1 MSEPR
6 QPPRAA
12 DTSVRRNA
20 DRRARRWGRA
30 RLRRFGWPLALVLGS
45 GLSGP
50 ALAQTLPQGGSIVG
64 GSGAIQYTNPNLL
77 TIQQG
82 SDYLAIDWQS
92 FSVGAGQTVRFVQ
105 PSSSALALNRV
116 VGADPSQIFG
126 QIQANGRV
134 ILLNPNGIY
143 FGPSS
148 HVDVNALIATT
159 AGIRTDE
166 FMAGTLRFDQASAN
180 ADARVVNAGL
190 VSVAHGGFAVLA
202 AAAVEN
208 TGRIVAN
215 GGSVVL
221 AGTPTFAVD
230 FHGDGLL
237 NFAATGLVDRAPAG
251 AAALVDNSG
260 AIDAAGGR
268 VLLTARAARD
278 VLDNVINTSG
288 IVVATTAQMVNGEIV
303 IDGGDNGIV
312 NVSGMLDASGRAA
325 GETGGTVKVLG
336 EKVAL
341 LADSRIDAAGDRGG
355 GTVLVGGNYQGQG
368 PEPNARMV
376 YMDARAVIDAS
387 ATAQGDGGRVI
398 LWADETTRFDGTILA
413 RAGLAGGD
421 GGFVETSGK
430 IVLRVGLGALVDAS
444 APAGANGTWLLDPN
458 NISIVTGAGASTN
471 ISGNPSFLSTDDN
484 AQIYDATINTA
495 LDAGNNVTV
504 TTGTGGTD
512 GQTGI
517 ITVSGDILNSTGG
530 ARTLTLTAV
539 GAINIT
545 GTIGGTSGN
554 ALSVVLD
561 APTGAVAIGGTIDP
575 YGGSLTINAGT
586 AVTQTAA
593 VVSGSGTVPLFLNL
607 TGAATATLTNAGNYF
622 FDITVNSTSTG
633 AISITTATTPQLLT
647 SSVAG
652 NFTLLSATSGFIQS
666 GGLTATGGG
675 TVTIDGGTGNVT
687 LSQANSFSGNLFVTG
702 NQITTT
708 AAQTFTLA
716 GPSTLSLVSGG
727 GIFVGGNIAASGAP
741 LDIEMRARSGVA
753 SDASG
758 TYGAITL
765 NGNVTTNGGWM
776 VLGGGDTPL
785 ADALPAIGAL
795 GDGTNVNG
803 INIGPSGANTIDTGG
818 GNFWAKGRGNALGG
832 ANSRGFVTAQAIDT
846 GGGDITIAG
855 EGGAGSVAGH
865 GVEIYL
871 ATLDAGGGSI
881 SLTGVGNVTG
891 ASVGTWL
898 DGATLTTFGTGL
910 IDIAGTAQNGG
921 SNGLAMQGTT
931 VSSTGSGSISLAGTG
946 AGGGFGIAAG
956 GTLSTVG
963 GGSATGNILILAD
976 SISLDT
982 NFTAETTGAIQI
994 EPVTASTDVFFNGAG
1009 AGLGLSSAFLASLTG
1024 YSGLLVGSMAMT
1036 GTLDVVAAFT
1046 APSGASVDL
1055 VSDGPV
1061 TVSGALTT
1069 SGGGAIVLTSV
1080 GDAVSISAPLS
1091 SGGSPILVDAAAGIS
1106 VTAGIASGGGNVTLW
1121 GNSPGG
1127 VAGGS
1132 TPGSFF
1138 GVIVDGAT
1146 VDAAGGNIEIVGT
1159 GGSADFFHGV
1169 TVRNGA
1175 GIVTSGTGTI
1185 GITGEG
1191 GTGTGGSAVGVEFY
1205 AGSAYAQTQHG
1216 ALDVTGYGGT
1226 GGGHS
1231 NSGVA
1236 LATGEIRSTG
1246 TGAVT
1251 VTGVGGAGGSIGVAV
1266 GGGGTTRIATVD
1278 GNLTVDGTGG
1288 SGDQAGT
1295 LYGASHSWG
1304 VAVGS
1309 NSVAWFGTI
1318 ESTGA
1323 GNVVVAASAGAS
1335 SGDYR
1340 IGALVLDGGI
1350 VRATGTG
1357 NVSVVG
1363 AGGTGSGTFNDGVM
1377 IANGTVATQG
1387 SGDVT
1392 VRGLASLGTGI
1403 VFDGTTATLGDAA
1416 MTGDLTL
1423 RADSFDNTAGTLS
1436 ILGAGGGGTVTFRTE
1451 SDTTTIGVAGGTG
1464 TAQITAAMIAA
1475 VGGFEQV
1482 HIGFPSQTGAIDTGP
1497 LTMTRNLWLQT
1508 AGTITTGTLT
1518 MGAYELDVANGGAFT
1533 QTGALTSTG
1542 LVKFSDAGDVTATH
1556 ASNAFEY
1563 LEIDKNNPAN
1573 VTIVTTMPLDLSYV
1587 TMDTGALSITAPGI
1601 TQLAPMTTNGTAFFD
1616 GGSGSIALLDPGN
1629 SVAGAV
1635 RFATTGAGNVTF
1647 MNALP
1652 VQFGAGATT
1661 VGGNLEILA
1670 GGAITQVGDIAVGGY
1685 ALFDGFT
1692 GAITL
1697 NNAGNAVAGDV
1708 AFASI
1713 GGAVTWRE
1721 AGAVTIGMSNSGSMN
1736 VQAGGAITQ
1745 TGGILTGAA
1754 SFDAGANAITLA
1766 DGSNVFTGAVTLAT
1780 TGAADASLAATGPV
1794 ELAASSVGGNLT
1806 IAKFGAGD
1814 VTQSGPLNV
1823 GGNLSANAGGGLIL
1837 LNQGANSIAGTVS
1850 LDSTGAGTNAFQN
1863 GAPLALGTLA
1873 VTGNLDVTANTGAI
1887 TQTAAMTV
1895 GGDASF
1901 TAGAFTITLTDP
1913 ANLVGGSVVLAN
1925 TGGNAVAWTE
1935 AGAVSLGASTTG
1947 NLTIDAAGAVTQAG
1961 ALAVTGNL
1969 AVSTTTGAI
1978 TLTNAAN
1985 AVSGDVAITGG
1996 ATGDVAWTEAGAVQ
2010 LGATTAAGNLTVLA
2024 GGAITQSAA
2033 IAATGVASFTT
2044 GAAAITL
2051 ADPTNMFGGLAL
2063 SNSGANAVDV
2073 QATGLLDVVSAAVG
2087 SGALSL
2093 SATGALT
2100 QSGAILQSGAGALAL
2115 TGGSV
2120 ALNNGGNVLLGAVT
2134 LSATSG
2140 NAALANSVA
2149 TDIASVASS
2158 GDFVLISGG
2167 NVTQSGAI
2175 SVAAGGDSG
2184 VLASGSVITLTN
2196 VSNDFGDSLTLSGAS
2211 GAIDGTIAT
2220 LTGAPAAAFATA
2232 TSGTFLVNGATVTS
2246 TPPPPAT
2253 TTTAAV
2259 LNEISSVAPLDT
2271 AVRIDAPPVVGGGFS
2286 APSIQASLSLSTA
2299 DLGGG
2304 TPGGGVA
2311 GGGTAQA
2318 GGGAPGGPADE
2329 TAGPV
2334 FAPAP
2339 TPAAPAGAGPQADGP
2354 APTVAADAPRVVLS
2368 EPATPAGPGT
2378 PAAGGGGTVRA
2389 TPAAP
2394 TGGPVTLV
2402 PGLLVQGAATGSGPA
2417 PAGTSTFSQSWPQN
2431 GNFQ

>member
-215 GGSVVL
+215 GGTVVL

-312 NVSGMLDASGRAA
+312 NVSGMLDASGRGA

-586 AVTQTAA
+586 AVTQTAG
-593 VVSGSGTVPLFLNL
+593 VVSSSGTLPLFLNL
-607 TGAATATLTNAGNYF
+607 TGTATAGLTNISNNF
-622 FDITVNSTSTG
+622 FQITLNSTSSG
-633 AISITTATTPQLLT
+633 AINITTQTTPQLQT
-647 SSVAG
+647 SSIAG
-652 NFTLLSATSGFIQS
+652 DLTLNSNSGFIQA
-666 GGLTATGGG
+666 GALTATGGG
-675 TVTIDGGTGNVT
+675 TVTLDGGTGNVT
-687 LSQANSFSGNLFVTG
+687 LSYANVLSGDFNVTG
-702 NQITTT
+702 QVINVT
-708 AAQTFTLA
+708 AAQ
-716 GPSTLSLVSGG
+716 STTGNVS
-727 GIFVGGNIAASGAP
+727 FVAAS
-741 LDIEMRARSGVA
+741 
-753 SDASG
+753 
-758 TYGAITL
+758 
-765 NGNVTTNGGWM
+765 NVGI
-776 VLGGGDTPL
+776 GGD
-785 ADALPAIGAL
+785 I
-795 GDGTNVNG
+795 
-803 INIGPSGANTIDTGG
+803 S
-818 GNFWAKGRGNALGG
+818 
-832 ANSRGFVTAQAIDT
+832 S
-846 GGGDITIAG
+846 GGGDIFITGNVASWTGPYAVSTPVFGSSTGTFTGVAIAA
-855 EGGAGSVAGH
+855 GAD
-865 GVEIYL
+865 I
-871 ATLDAGGGSI
+871 DAGGGSI
-881 SLTGVGNVTG
+881 AIAGKGGTTGLNQNGISMGALSTISTTGSGAIALVGMGGPSTSDSFGFGGSHNGLFPNGGSGGNEVDISTVDGDIRLVGTGGGSGGATDNNNGVILIYTKVRTTGLGWIDIEGTSGVGASRGIFVGLGASEISTASGSIALTGVG
-891 ASVGTWL
+891 
-898 DGATLTTFGTGL
+898 
-910 IDIAGTAQNGG
+910 
-921 SNGLAMQGTT
+921 GTT
-931 VSSTGSGSISLAGTG
+931 QTTG
-946 AGGGFGIAAG
+946 AGFVNAGIQIQDAVVGPSVAG
-956 GTLSTVG
+956 SLSLHGIEGADGSGISLSGTNTLG
-963 GGSATGNILILAD
+963 NAGLTGDITFVAD
-976 SISLDT
+976 SIALS
-982 NFTAETTGAIQI
+982 GATSIL
-994 EPVTASTDVFFNGAG
+994 AAGAG
-1009 AGLGLSSAFLASLTG
+1009 ALYFETDTPTTSIGVAGGAGTLQITSALLAGVSGFADVAVGVPGQLGDIAVGAASLGASLSLVTDGAISFSGNLGLSGGDLLAEAG
-1024 YSGLLVGSMAMT
+1024 
-1036 GTLDVVAAFT
+1036 
-1046 APSGASVDL
+1046 
-1055 VSDGPV
+1055 
-1061 TVSGALTT
+1061 
-1069 SGGGAIVLTSV
+1069 
-1080 GDAVSISAPLS
+1080 
-1091 SGGSPILVDAAAGIS
+1091 AGIS
-1106 VTAGIASGGGNVTLW
+1106 VTANVTTGGGDITLW

-1127 VAGGS
+1127 VAGGT
-1132 TPGSFF
+1132 TPGTFF
-1138 GVIVDGAT
+1138 GVYVDAAT
-1146 VDAAGGNIEIVGT
+1146 VDAGGGNIEIVGT
-1159 GGSADFFHGV
+1159 GSAADYQHGV
-1169 TVRNGA
+1169 TVRSGG

-1185 GITGEG
+1185 DITGQG
-1191 GTGTGGSAVGVEFY
+1191 GGSTNGLTVGVEFF
-1205 AGSAYAQTQHG
+1205 AGGAYAQTQHG
-1216 ALDVTGYGGT
+1216 ALNVTGYGGT
-1226 GGGHS
+1226 GGGHA
-1231 NSGVA
+1231 NQGVA
-1236 LATGEIRSTG
+1236 LATGEIRATG

-1251 VTGVGGAGGSIGVAV
+1251 VTGVGGVGGSTGVQV
-1266 GGGGTTRIATVD
+1266 GGGGTTRIASVD
-1278 GNLTVDGTGG
+1278 GDVTIDATGG

-1403 VFDGTTATLGDAA
+1403 VFAGTTATLGDAA

-1661 VGGNLEILA
+1661 VGGDLEILA

-1754 SFDAGANAITLA
+1754 SFDADANAITLA